1 MRGEPGM
8 TLLEVLIATMMLAAI
23 ALIVFSAFA
32 IGIRAAVLAAGM
44 NTAAGLAEEA
54 LAALTALP
62 CGTSF
67 RAAPAAQDGAASAY
81 AREGGAR
88 RVSAQGLWELHSTV
102 SWTQGRQPRTLTLVT
117 LRHVSSACRW
127 AAP

>member
-1 MRGEPGM
+1 MRGQSGM
-8 TLLEVLIATMMLAAI
+8 TLLEALIATMMLAVI
-23 ALIVFSAFA
+23 SLTVFSAFA
-32 IGIRAAVLAAGM
+32 IGVRAALLAARM

-54 LAALTALP
+54 LASLTALP

-67 RAAPAAQDGAASAY
+67 SAAPAAQDGAASGY
-81 AREGGAR
+81 AREAGAR

-102 SWTQGRQPRTLTLVT
+102 SWTQGRQPRTVTLVT
-117 LRHVSSACRW
+117 KRHVSSACRW